1 MKILEEEVNLREETR
16 VAQQAKNAVAADE
29 YAAQAEN
36 LADRQ
41 DALADRV
48 VDLVDRLLEQP
59 DGEQAFG
66 QEIQL
71 FEKVEEVMAEATD
84 TLAMPDTGPKAI
96 GAETEAI
103 ELLLAAQAA
112 ASNGG
117 GGGGGGGG
125 GAGATPGGGGTGT
138 ATSAALALAG
148 RGNRSGRGE
157 GGEKDQATGTS
168 GRVLP
173 EEFRAGLD
181 AYFNKFEKER
191 R

>member
-1 MKILEEEVNLREETR
+1 M
-16 VAQQAKNAVAADE
+16 AQQARAAVPAE
-29 YAAQAEN
+29 EFRAQAER

-41 DALADRV
+41 DALAERV
-48 VDLVDRLLEQP
+48 VDVVDRLLEEP
-59 DGEQAFG
+59 DGDRTFG

-84 TLAMPDTGPKAI
+84 ILATPETGPPAI

-112 ASNGG
+112 GSNS
-117 GGGGGGGG
+117 GGGGGG
-125 GAGATPGGGGTGT
+125 GAGGMTPGGGSTGS
-138 ATSAALALAG
+138 ATSAALALMG
-148 RGNRSGRGE
+148 RGNRTARAA
-157 GGEKDQATGTS
+157 GGEKEQATGTS
-168 GRVLP
+168 GRILP

-181 AYFNKFEKER
+181 AYFNRFEKER

>member
-1 MKILEEEVNLREETR
+1 MKILEDEVNLREETR
-16 VAQQAKNAVAADE
+16 VAQQSRAAMAEEDFQ
-29 YAAQAEN
+29 AQAER

-41 DALADRV
+41 DALAERV
-48 VDLVDRLLEQP
+48 VDVVDRLLEEP
-59 DGEQAFG
+59 AGEQSFG

-84 TLAMPDTGPKAI
+84 ILATPETGPKAI

-112 ASNGG
+112 GSNS
-117 GGGGGGGG
+117 GGGGGGG
-125 GAGATPGGGGTGT
+125 GAGGMTPGGGSTGS
-138 ATSAALALAG
+138 ATSAALALMG
-148 RGNRSGRGE
+148 RGNRTERAA
-157 GGEKDQATGTS
+157 GGEQEQATGSS

-181 AYFNKFEKER
+181 AYFNRFEQER

>member
-1 MKILEEEVNLREETR
+1 VDEVLR
-16 VAQQAKNAVAADE
+16 
-29 YAAQAEN
+29 QAEG

-41 DALADRV
+41 DALADRI
-48 VDLVDRLLEQP
+48 VDLVDRLLEEP
-59 DGEQAFG
+59 AGESSFG

-84 TLAMPDTGPKAI
+84 ILATPDTGPKAI
-96 GAETEAI
+96 GAESEVI

-112 ASNGG
+112 SSNS

-125 GAGATPGGGGTGT
+125 GAGSATPGGGSTG
-138 ATSAALALAG
+138 AASASALALVG
-148 RGNRSGRGE
+148 SGNRTQRAA
-157 GGEKDQATGTS
+157 GGEKDQATGSS

-181 AYFNKFEKER
+181 SYFNRFEKER